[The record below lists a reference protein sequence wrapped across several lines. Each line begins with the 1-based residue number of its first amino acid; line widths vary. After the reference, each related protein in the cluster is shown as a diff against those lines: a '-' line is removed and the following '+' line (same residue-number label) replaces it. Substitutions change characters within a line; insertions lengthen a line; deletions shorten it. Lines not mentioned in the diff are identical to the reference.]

1 VETTHE
7 LLNKTSKVNYSKI
20 SMVYV
25 QALFKSLFCLTMLL
39 NVRLVENVE
48 NMLGQMLNHS
58 E

>member
-7 LLNKTSKVNYSKI
+7 PLNKTSKVNYSKI

-39 NVRLVENVE
+39 NVGMVENVV